1 MKNALL
7 VVPLLSAGLLAAG
20 CAASST
26 SSAPG
31 ASAGGTGGSSS
42 SAPASAGSGA
52 SSTAA
57 SSTGASPTASSAA
70 STAGAGAGTSG
81 STTASSGAPACTSA
95 DLQAS
100 LGGGAGAG
108 MSQNHTGLQLRNTG
122 SSTCTLYGYPGV
134 SWVRGAQGLQT
145 GAPAVRQA
153 DPNGTE
159 KVVTLAPGALASAPL
174 DIVDAAVIPPSECKP
189 VAVRGLRIYPPGQK
203 AALFLSLPT
212 AAGGYGECSLTT
224 KSPTLMI
231 GYLEAGVQ
239 PGGGSQG

>member
-1 MKNALL
+1 VKNALL

-26 SSAPG
+26 TSG
-31 ASAGGTGGSSS
+31 ASGAAAGSTGAST
-42 SAPASAGSGA
+42 SASPSSGA
-52 SSTAA
+52 SSTGAA
-57 SSTGASPTASSAA
+57 GTGASPTGS
-70 STAGAGAGTSG
+70 STAPGSGTSG
-81 STTASSGAPACTSA
+81 TTAASSGTPACTSA

-122 SSTCTLYGYPGV
+122 SSACTLYGYPGV
-134 SWVRGAQGLQT
+134 SWVRGASGIQT
-145 GAPAVRQA
+145 GAAAVRQA
-153 DPNGTE
+153 DPSGTE
-159 KVVTLAPGALASAPL
+159 TTVTLAPGALASAPL

-212 AAGGYGECSLTT
+212 AAGGYGECSLAT

-231 GYLEAGVQ
+231 GYMEAGVQ
-239 PGGGSQG
+239 PGGGGQG

>member
-7 VVPLLSAGLLAAG
+7 VVPLLSAGLLAVG

-26 SSAPG
+26 TSGASGAAAGTTG
-31 ASAGGTGGSSS
+31 ASAS
-42 SAPASAGSGA
+42 ASASSGA
-52 SSTAA
+52 SSTGAA
-57 SSTGASPTASSAA
+57 GTGASPTGS
-70 STAGAGAGTSG
+70 STAAGSGTSG
-81 STTASSGAPACTSA
+81 STTASSGTPACTSA

-122 SSTCTLYGYPGV
+122 SSACTLYGYPGV
-134 SWVRGAQGLQT
+134 SWVRGASGTQT
-145 GAPAVRQA
+145 GAAAVRQP
-153 DPNGTE
+153 DPGGTE
-159 KVVTLAPGALASAPL
+159 GVVTLAPGALASAPL

-224 KSPTLMI
+224 KAPTLMI
-231 GYLEAGVQ
+231 GYLEAGAQ

>member
-1 MKNALL
+1 VKNALL

-20 CAASST
+20 CAASSST
-26 SSAPG
+26 
-31 ASAGGTGGSSS
+31 SAGSTASTGATGASSS
-42 SAPASAGSGA
+42 SSSSPAAG
-52 SSTAA
+52 
-57 SSTGASPTASSAA
+57 ASSAA
-70 STAGAGAGTSG
+70 
-81 STTASSGAPACTSA
+81 ASSGAASPGASSSATSSGATGTTAVSSGVPACTSA
-95 DLQAS
+95 HLAVS

-122 SSTCTLYGYPGV
+122 SSACTLYGYPGV
-134 SWVRGAQGLQT
+134 SWVRGATGIQT
-145 GAPAVRQA
+145 GAAATRQS

-203 AALFLSLPT
+203 AALFLPLPT

-224 KSPTLMI
+224 KAPTLMI
-231 GYLEAGVQ
+231 GYLEAGAQ
-239 PGGGSQG
+239 PGGGAQG

>member
-20 CAASST
+20 CGASSST
-26 SSAPG
+26 
-31 ASAGGTGGSSS
+31 
-42 SAPASAGSGA
+42 SGA
-52 SSTAA
+52 SSAGAGTTGASASASASSGA
-57 SSTGASPTASSAA
+57 SSTGASGTGASPTGS
-70 STAGAGAGTSG
+70 STAAGSGTSG
-81 STTASSGAPACTSA
+81 ATTASSGTPACTSA

-108 MSQNHTGLQLRNTG
+108 MSQNHTGLQLRNSG
-122 SSTCTLYGYPGV
+122 SSACTLYGYPGV
-134 SWVRGAQGLQT
+134 SWVRGASGIQT
-145 GAPAVRQA
+145 GAAAVRQA
-153 DPNGTE
+153 DPSGTE
-159 KVVTLAPGALASAPL
+159 TTVTLAPGAVASAPL

-231 GYLEAGVQ
+231 GYMEAGVQ
-239 PGGGSQG
+239 PGGGGQG

>member
-1 MKNALL
+1 VKNALL

-26 SSAPG
+26 SSGPAASTG
-31 ASAGGTGGSSS
+31 AAGGSSS
-42 SAPASAGSGA
+42 SAPASASSG
-52 SSTAA
+52 A
-57 SSTGASPTASSAA
+57 SSTGASPSGSSAA
-70 STAGAGAGTSG
+70 SGAGAGSGTSG

-108 MSQNHTGLQLRNTG
+108 MSQNHVGLQLRNTG
-122 SSTCTLYGYPGV
+122 SSACTLYGYPGV

-145 GAPAVRQA
+145 GAAAVRQT
-153 DPNGTE
+153 DPSGTE

-231 GYLEAGVQ
+231 GYMEAGVQ
-239 PGGGSQG
+239 PGGGDQG

>member
-26 SSAPG
+26 SSTPG
-31 ASAGGTGGSSS
+31 ASSGGTSS
-42 SAPASAGSGA
+42 SAPASASSGA
-52 SSTAA
+52 SSTGAA
-57 SSTGASPTASSAA
+57 GTGASPTGS
-70 STAGAGAGTSG
+70 STAAGSGTSTA
-81 STTASSGAPACTSA
+81 TTASSGTPACTSA

-122 SSTCTLYGYPGV
+122 SSACTLYGYPGV
-134 SWVRGAQGLQT
+134 SWVRGASGTQT
-145 GAPAVRQA
+145 GAAAVRQA
-153 DPNGTE
+153 DPSGTE
-159 KVVTLAPGALASAPL
+159 TTVTLAPGALASAPL

-231 GYLEAGVQ
+231 GYMEAGVQ

>member
-20 CAASST
+20 CAASSST
-26 SSAPG
+26 
-31 ASAGGTGGSSS
+31 
-42 SAPASAGSGA
+42 SAGSGA
-52 SSTAA
+52 AAGTGGASTSASASSGA
-57 SSTGASPTASSAA
+57 SSTGAAGTGASPTGS
-70 STAGAGAGTSG
+70 STATGSGTSG
-81 STTASSGAPACTSA
+81 TTTASSGTPACTSA

-122 SSTCTLYGYPGV
+122 SSACTLYGYPGV
-134 SWVRGAQGLQT
+134 SWVRGASGIQT
-145 GAPAVRQA
+145 GAAAVRQA
-153 DPNGTE
+153 DPSGTE
-159 KVVTLAPGALASAPL
+159 TTVTLAPGALASAPL

-231 GYLEAGVQ
+231 GYIEAGVQ
-239 PGGGSQG
+239 PGGGGQG

>member
-7 VVPLLSAGLLAAG
+7 VVPLLSAGLLAVG

-26 SSAPG
+26 TSG
-31 ASAGGTGGSSS
+31 ASGAAAGSTG
-42 SAPASAGSGA
+42 ATASASASSGA
-52 SSTAA
+52 SSTGAA
-57 SSTGASPTASSAA
+57 GTGASPTGS
-70 STAGAGAGTSG
+70 STAPGSGTSG
-81 STTASSGAPACTSA
+81 TTASSSTPACTSA
-95 DLQAS
+95 DLQVS

-122 SSTCTLYGYPGV
+122 SSACTLYGYPGV
-134 SWVRGAQGLQT
+134 SWVRGASGIQT
-145 GAPAVRQA
+145 GAAAVRQA

-159 KVVTLAPGALASAPL
+159 TTVTLAPGALASAPL

-231 GYLEAGVQ
+231 GYMEAGVQ

>member
-1 MKNALL
+1 VKNALL

-26 SSAPG
+26 TSG
-31 ASAGGTGGSSS
+31 AGAGTTGA
-42 SAPASAGSGA
+42 SAPASA
-52 SSTAA
+52 SSAA
-57 SSTGASPTASSAA
+57 SSTGAAGTGASPAGS
-70 STAGAGAGTSG
+70 STAAGSGTSG
-81 STTASSGAPACTSA
+81 ATTASSGAPACTSA
-95 DLQAS
+95 DLTAS

-122 SSTCTLYGYPGV
+122 SSACTLYGYPGV
-134 SWVRGAQGLQT
+134 SWVRGASGIQT
-145 GAPAVRQA
+145 GAAAVRQA

-159 KVVTLAPGALASAPL
+159 TTVTLAPGALASAPL

-231 GYLEAGVQ
+231 GYMEAGVQ
-239 PGGGSQG
+239 PGGGGQG

>member
-1 MKNALL
+1 VKNALL

-20 CAASST
+20 CAASSST
-26 SSAPG
+26 SSAP
-31 ASAGGTGGSSS
+31 AAAGGGSSAS
-42 SAPASAGSGA
+42 SPSAAAGVSSGA
-52 SSTAA
+52 SSAGASSSAVASAAA
-57 SSTGASPTASSAA
+57 S
-70 STAGAGAGTSG
+70 GTVAVSG
-81 STTASSGAPACTSA
+81 GAPACTSA

-122 SSTCTLYGYPGV
+122 SSACTLYGYPGV

-145 GAPAVRQA
+145 GAAAVRQP
-153 DPNGTE
+153 DPGGSE
-159 KVVTLAPGALASAPL
+159 GVVTLAPGALASAPL

-189 VAVRGLRIYPPGQK
+189 VPVRGLRIYPPGQK
-203 AALFLSLPT
+203 AALFLALPT

-224 KSPTLMI
+224 KAPTLMI
-231 GYLEAGVQ
+231 GYLEAGAQ

>member
-7 VVPLLSAGLLAAG
+7 VVPLISAGLLAAG

-26 SSAPG
+26 SSAP
-31 ASAGGTGGSSS
+31 AATGGGASSS
-42 SAPASAGSGA
+42 SAPASASSGA
-52 SSTAA
+52 SSG
-57 SSTGASPTASSAA
+57 GASPSGSSAA
-70 STAGAGAGTSG
+70 SSPA
-81 STTASSGAPACTSA
+81 ASSVASGTVTLSGGAPACTSA

-108 MSQNHTGLQLRNTG
+108 MSQNHTGLQLKNTG

-145 GAPAVRQA
+145 GAAAVRQA
-153 DPNGTE
+153 DPSGTE

-231 GYLEAGVQ
+231 GYMEAGAQ
-239 PGGGSQG
+239 PGGGGQG

>member
-1 MKNALL
+1 VKNALL

-26 SSAPG
+26 SSGGSGAAAG
-31 ASAGGTGGSSS
+31 STGTGTSASA
-42 SAPASAGSGA
+42 SASSGA
-52 SSTAA
+52 SSTA
-57 SSTGASPTASSAA
+57 SGTGASPTGS
-70 STAGAGAGTSG
+70 STAAGSGTSG
-81 STTASSGAPACTSA
+81 ATTASSGAPACTSA
-95 DLQAS
+95 DLTAS

-122 SSTCTLYGYPGV
+122 SSACTLYGYPGV
-134 SWVRGAQGLQT
+134 SWVRGASGIQT
-145 GAPAVRQA
+145 GAAAVRQA
-153 DPNGTE
+153 DPSGTE
-159 KVVTLAPGALASAPL
+159 TTVTLAPGALASAPL

-189 VAVRGLRIYPPGQK
+189 VAVRGLRIYPPGQQ
-203 AALFLSLPT
+203 AALFLPLPT

-231 GYLEAGVQ
+231 GYLEAGAQ

>member
-1 MKNALL
+1 VKNALL

-20 CAASST
+20 CAASTST
-26 SSAPG
+26 SGAPAAAGG
-31 ASAGGTGGSSS
+31 ASASSP
-42 SAPASAGSGA
+42 SAAAGASSGA
-52 SSTAA
+52 SSA
-57 SSTGASPTASSAA
+57 GASASTSSGTSASASSAA
-70 STAGAGAGTSG
+70 SGTVTLSG
-81 STTASSGAPACTSA
+81 GTPACTSA
-95 DLQAS
+95 HLQAS

-122 SSTCTLYGYPGV
+122 TSACTLYGYPGV
-134 SWVRGAQGLQT
+134 SWVRGASGVQT
-145 GAPAVRQA
+145 GAAATRQT

-159 KVVTLAPGALASAPL
+159 KTVTLAPGALASAPL

-189 VAVRGLRIYPPGQK
+189 VAVRGLRIYPPGQQ
-203 AALFLSLPT
+203 AALFVSLPT

-231 GYLEAGVQ
+231 GYIEAGAQ